1 MADSSFQGIFSLN
14 DVRIRQNKNVWPGGD
29 PAITATYL
37 GNRAYQFI
45 LDTQLSYTN
54 QFVYYVLNQVDS
66 SNTISATDFEDN
78 SIAGQVYLGP
88 DGIMNI
94 TKKVLI
100 NNKKKFT
107 IQLRTGSISG
117 ANLVTTPTVEI
128 GVGDVP
134 VELLVVGGGGG
145 GGMAGGGGAGG
156 GGVVNTTAIFRFY
169 SSYTITVG
177 YGGVGGGFGSQSV
190 TGIGQRGGSS
200 TVFPHAANAV
210 IAYGGG
216 GGGVWNVSDSANSY
230 GASGGGAG
238 VAGGGQGPGPAGIG
252 VYPGS
257 IYISATRQGYDGNG
271 GVSNDSN
278 NGGGAGGGAGG
289 AGTNGV
295 AGLGGTGGPG
305 LQYSTSG
312 TAVYYGAGG
321 GGGGRNTGGS
331 GGTNTGGAGVGG
343 TSNGANATIFT
354 GSGGGGGG
362 GGYPSPTPGNGGY
375 GASGVVI
382 IKYPSNYPA
391 AVIATGSPDVTISG
405 GYRIYRFWQ
414 SGTFA
419 LADTSTL

>member
-14 DVRIRQNKNVWPGGD
+14 DVRIRQNKSVWPGRD
-29 PAITATYL
+29 PVITATYL

-45 LDTQLSYTN
+45 LDTQLLYTN

-66 SNTISATDFEDN
+66 SNTISATDFADN

-94 TKKVLI
+94 TKKVSI
-100 NNKKKFT
+100 NNKKKFFV
-107 IQLRTGSISG
+107 QLRTGSVSG
-117 ANLVTTPTVEI
+117 ANLVTTQMLEI
-128 GVGDVP
+128 GVGDYSIVP
-134 VELLVVGGGGG
+134 VELLVVGGGAGGGSYSGG
-145 GGMAGGGGAGG
+145 GGGG
-156 GGVVNTTAIFRFY
+156 GGVVNTNANLRSY
-169 SSYTITVG
+169 ASYTITVG
-177 YGGVGGGFGSQSV
+177 DGGFGGGFGPQVSGV
-190 TGIGQRGGSS
+190 GQPGRSS
-200 TVFPHAANAV
+200 IVFPYAANAV

-216 GGGVWNVSDSANSY
+216 GGGIFNTNDAANTN

-238 VAGGGQGPGPAGIG
+238 TAGSGDGQGAVGKG

-257 IYISATRQGYDGNG
+257 TYINATRQGYDGNS
-271 GVSNDSN
+271 GVSQDGSN
-278 NGGGAGGGAGG
+278 GAGAGGGAGG

-331 GGTNTGGAGVGG
+331 GGTNTGGAGVGSVG
-343 TSNGANATIFT
+343 IGANATPYT

-362 GGYPSPTPGNGGY
+362 NQGLGGGY

-382 IKYPSNYPA
+382 IKYPDTYPA
-391 AVIATGSPDVTISG
+391 ASIATGSPNVTISG
-405 GYRIYRFWQ
+405 GYRTYRFWQ
-414 SGTFA
+414 TGTFA